1 MLQETLELKEQILGE
16 QFNYVINNPIR
27 YAKILIKHTIDN
39 FDNLENLSFLNAPM
53 FFRRTYYKA
62 FIVILAYLLFISI
75 TDSSKHLSAKT
86 RLIFIL
92 SFFVVFAMT
101 SSSMYL
107 SYTPV
112 GASFINGYQ
121 KRYLFPILLLLLMSL
136 SIKKVELKN
145 KFKYSNLYISYPSAI
160 FLIISMVDL
169 ILNI

>member
-1 MLQETLELKEQILGE
+1 MKEQTLGE
-16 QFNYVINNPIR
+16 QFNYVINNPMR

-39 FDNLENLSFLNAPM
+39 FDNLKSLSFLNAPM
-53 FFRRTYYKA
+53 FFTKTYYKA
-62 FIVILAYLLFISI
+62 FIVILAYLLFISV

-86 RLIFIL
+86 RVVFML

-101 SSSMYL
+101 STSMYL

-145 KFKYSNLYISYPSAI
+145 KFKYSDLYICYPSAI
-160 FLIISMVDL
+160 FLIISMVDV
-169 ILNI
+169 ILSI

>member
-1 MLQETLELKEQILGE
+1 MLQEILELKEQTLGE

>member
-101 SSSMYL
+101 STSMYL